1 MSLTESKA
9 VRFFICP
16 SINNYLCFSLKL
28 VYMLYDYNNKCII
41 TILFYTAGLLHGD
54 MGQGDRD
61 EVITSFKKQVFP
73 ILVATDVA
81 GQ

>member
-1 MSLTESKA
+1 M
-9 VRFFICP
+9 C
-16 SINNYLCFSLKL
+16 
-28 VYMLYDYNNKCII
+28 MLYDYNNKCII